1 MIKFI
6 SNILGENYE
15 LLRKLGC
22 TKSNQKVI
30 AIGTLIFV
38 PCIIAGFVAFLVTYQ
53 FLSFD
58 RNSSIII
65 SLIWCVLIFMID
77 RALLSIGGNNF
88 LFFFRFLLVLLHVL

>member
-22 TKSNQKVI
+22 TKSNQKVVG
-30 AIGTLIFV
+30 IGTLIFV

-53 FLSFD
+53 FL
-58 RNSSIII
+58 N
-65 SLIWCVLIFMID
+65 
-77 RALLSIGGNNF
+77 
-88 LFFFRFLLVLLHVL
+88 